1 MTMRKFFLFFILTLV
16 HSSAFA
22 QTKYCITWQDYLAN
36 QWRDAESGVVLQS
49 SSKSDALAFE
59 VKAPTKKT
67 ASMLRKHACVLEWQD
82 SLYLNLRPFNTFGD
96 VYVRAWRIGDKLLFA
111 RQDVAPSHFS
121 IANGDTG
128 IPFTKKSFGSL
139 SKLENLVCYLAAWD
153 PNREELRIARV
164 TSEIVQKLLTN
175 HPQQLADYQAKDK
188 KRQESADVVINI
200 LQAAHIIR

>member
-1 MTMRKFFLFFILTLV
+1 MTMRKFLFSFIFALLPF
-16 HSSAFA
+16 SAFS
-22 QTKYCITWQDYLAN
+22 QTRYCLTWQDFLAN
-36 QWRDAESGVVLQS
+36 QWREVESGVVLQTS
-49 SSKSDALAFE
+49 SREDALAFV

-67 ASMLRKHACVLEWQD
+67 ATILRKRACVLEYQD

-128 IPFTKKSFGSL
+128 LPFTKKSFGSL

-153 PNREELRIARV
+153 PNREELRMARV
-164 TSEIVQKLLTN
+164 TSEMVQQLLTN
-175 HPQQLADYQAKDK
+175 HPLQLADYQAKDK